1 MHSVELL
8 EQALETVKKLG
19 YQVREECVGGNGGGS
34 CVVRGQKSLFLDPM
48 LDIPDRLELV
58 CQALQEELANNPV
71 PLSKEL
77 AARVQQGCPRFVPQ
91 SRNRE
96 AA

>member
-8 EQALETVKKLG
+8 EQALEIAKKLG

-58 CQALQEELANNPV
+58 CQALQED
-71 PLSKEL
+71 PLLPRAVVSGEL
-77 AARVQQGCPRFVPQ
+77 AARLQKIPPQ
-91 SRNRE
+91 VTPPMPNQD

>member
-8 EQALETVKKLG
+8 EQALEIAKKLG

-58 CQALQEELANNPV
+58 CPASRSHSPV
-71 PLSKEL
+71 SS
-77 AARVQQGCPRFVPQ
+77 PRTQPTTQ
-91 SRNRE
+91 PETIQTRTTPNT
-96 AA
+96 